1 MKNNSNTIM
10 DITQVYVPEEDVKA
24 IASKLGYIDTARKFT
39 VYQLLCF
46 LIASATGEW
55 KSFRAGVE
63 YATSFGLPSI
73 NYSTFS
79 KKAMNVPFEVF
90 KEVFDLIVSRV
101 NHKTR
106 RKLGL
111 KQKLLSVDSTTI
123 SVGQSRLKWGKFH
136 GEKSAIKLHV
146 GYDVS
151 TNLPTK
157 VIETIARKHD
167 GPVGEGFED
176 KNLILVEDRAYAK
189 ISRFDRFI
197 KENQLFVIR
206 IKKNFTLVQGRKL
219 KSLPQDNTPIE
230 KDISCYLGKGKHQS
244 KNRIRVVIFK
254 DYKGHEMRIATN
266 ILNCPPELIADIY
279 KERWHVEQFFRFI
292 KQNLNVKRLF
302 GTSKNAVYS
311 QLYCALIA
319 YVLIHIMYEKVAL
332 NCTRFKLTRIEFVRR
347 LLTSTFKVEVLVTIS
362 KLLNKK
368 RQLKGK
374 L

>member
-1 MKNNSNTIM
+1 
-10 DITQVYVPEEDVKA
+10 
-24 IASKLGYIDTARKFT
+24 
-39 VYQLLCF
+39 
-46 LIASATGEW
+46 
-55 KSFRAGVE
+55 
-63 YATSFGLPSI
+63 
-73 NYSTFS
+73 
-79 KKAMNVPFEVF
+79 MNVPFEVF
-90 KEVFDLIVSRV
+90 KEVFDLIVSKV

-176 KNLILVEDRAYAK
+176 KNL
-189 ISRFDRFI
+189 
-197 KENQLFVIR
+197 
-206 IKKNFTLVQGRKL
+206 
-219 KSLPQDNTPIE
+219 
-230 KDISCYLGKGKHQS
+230 
-244 KNRIRVVIFK
+244 
-254 DYKGHEMRIATN
+254 
-266 ILNCPPELIADIY
+266 
-279 KERWHVEQFFRFI
+279 
-292 KQNLNVKRLF
+292 NVKRLF
-302 GTSKNAVYS
+302 GTNKNAVSS

-319 YVLIHIMYEKVAL
+319 FVLIHIMYEKVAL
-332 NCTRFKLTRIEFVRR
+332 NCTRFKLTRIEFVKR